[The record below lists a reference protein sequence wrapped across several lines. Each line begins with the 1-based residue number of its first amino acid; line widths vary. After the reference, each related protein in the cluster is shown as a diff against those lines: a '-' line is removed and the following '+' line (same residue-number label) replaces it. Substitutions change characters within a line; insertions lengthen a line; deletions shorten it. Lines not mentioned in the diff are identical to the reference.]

1 MIPQINL
8 LEAAASIIALMIAI
22 IGHEIMHGYIAYRY
36 GDTTAKNAGRLNIN
50 PLVHIDL
57 VGSILVPLV
66 LFLGHAPFLFGWAKP
81 VPVNMMTVLQR
92 GGYGAAIAVSLAGI
106 IYNLFCAC
114 IVSVVFPLFVFEGV
128 VGEFVIHLMI
138 AMIMMNV
145 VLAVFNLWP
154 IPPLDGSNALRF
166 WGLSRGWRSLV
177 VMMNKLDR
185 YGMIIL
191 ILILAT
197 PLSAILL
204 LPAQWILSILLPF

>member
-114 IVSVVFPLFVFEGV
+114 IVSASKAFV
-128 VGEFVIHLMI
+128 
-138 AMIMMNV
+138 
-145 VLAVFNLWP
+145 
-154 IPPLDGSNALRF
+154 
-166 WGLSRGWRSLV
+166 
-177 VMMNKLDR
+177 
-185 YGMIIL
+185 
-191 ILILAT
+191 
-197 PLSAILL
+197 
-204 LPAQWILSILLPF
+204 

>member
-1 MIPQINL
+1 
-8 LEAAASIIALMIAI
+8 
-22 IGHEIMHGYIAYRY
+22 MHGYIAYRY